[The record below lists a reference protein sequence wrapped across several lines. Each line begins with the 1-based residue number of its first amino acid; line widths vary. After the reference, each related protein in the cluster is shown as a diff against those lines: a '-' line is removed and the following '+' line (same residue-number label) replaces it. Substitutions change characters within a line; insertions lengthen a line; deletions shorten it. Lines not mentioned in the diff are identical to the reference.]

1 MAVACP
7 ASGLRSEAWTACFWC
22 FGRLGLDLSWPDV
35 AEFVRSPPNMARPDV
50 VVSMRA
56 GLGVGRLDA
65 DLAWLG
71 PLVRPDVEG
80 RSRQSKLSCSLPR
93 FRPLSAE
100 LGDCCSDGDGKRK
113 GLFEVSKSGRAGVAQ
128 CSC

>member
-7 ASGLRSEAWTACFWC
+7 ASDLRSEAWSACFWC

-35 AEFVRSPPNMARPDV
+35 AEFVRSLSNMARPDV
-50 VVSMRA
+50 VSMRS
-56 GLGVGRLDA
+56 GLGVGRLDV

-100 LGDCCSDGDGKRK
+100 LGDCCSDGDGEGK
-113 GLFEVSKSGRAGVAQ
+113 GPSEVSKSGRAVVAQ

>member
-7 ASGLRSEAWTACFWC
+7 ASALRSEAWSACFRC
-22 FGRLGLDLSWPDV
+22 FRRLGLDLSWPDV

-50 VVSMRA
+50 VSMRS
-56 GLGVGRLDA
+56 GLGVDRLDV

-71 PLVRPDVEG
+71 PLVRPDFEF
-80 RSRQSKLSCSLPR
+80 RSRESKLSCSLPR

-100 LGDCCSDGDGKRK
+100 LGDCCSDGDGEGK
-113 GLFEVSKSGRAGVAQ
+113 GPPEVSKSGRAGVAQ